1 MLREIANS
9 VGQMGGRVRKDFR
22 TGVSK
27 GTVDKFDTCTQ
38 RSPNILLEL
47 GVSSL
52 CFTCRESV
60 ATHYHNRIF
69 IESIELSV

>member
-1 MLREIANS
+1 MFREIVNS
-9 VGQMGGRVRKDFR
+9 VSQMGGSVRKDFR

-27 GTVDKFDTCTQ
+27 GTVDEFDTCTQ

-52 CFTCRESV
+52 GFTCREFV
-60 ATHYHNRIF
+60 ATHYHNGIF
-69 IESIELSV
+69 IESIELSI